1 MSLEVTL
8 SRINSQ
14 PVPHGGGSLG
24 LGRLNFDPRS
34 DRIKG
39 FHGQLLTPD
48 TLDTFRGEVSDAL
61 SANPRATR
69 LTARALARN
78 SLLPR
83 IREIYN
89 DLTSS
94 GAVEAIIPVDRTHSI
109 VYIGRNTSSRLAPAR
124 VQDAQSQILS
134 DSLSAAPVSAAA
146 AFARVRDKY
155 TLETL
160 TPSDLLP
167 HVDSLVE
174 LFGQAYPKY
183 LLDIDASAVLDMAS
197 GQNIF
202 FAAMH
207 QGRICSVLVAEH
219 GVVQIEGYGP
229 LALRELSEY
238 ATHTDHGGNGLMI
251 ALQHMALERLGNEQ
265 SVVFAEGRAP
275 WAAVIRSMVRAG
287 LVHAGTLNQHC
298 TLVAVRSDNAQYE
311 GDYEDLQVFHS
322 RVLQ

>member
-1 MSLEVTL
+1 LFINCLFISNICLVFSMSLEVTL

-183 LLDIDASAVLDMAS
+183 LLDIEPDILFSH
-197 GQNIF
+197 F
-202 FAAMH
+202 
-207 QGRICSVLVAEH
+207 
-219 GVVQIEGYGP
+219 
-229 LALRELSEY
+229 
-238 ATHTDHGGNGLMI
+238 
-251 ALQHMALERLGNEQ
+251 
-265 SVVFAEGRAP
+265 
-275 WAAVIRSMVRAG
+275 
-287 LVHAGTLNQHC
+287 
-298 TLVAVRSDNAQYE
+298 
-311 GDYEDLQVFHS
+311 EDLSAGHVSIGQLDGFVISIREILLDAF
-322 RVLQ
+322 VLSALVLEILS